1 MWGKSR
7 YLWGVGCK
15 KNKCTY
21 IWIKKIGITMD
32 HLDSGSTD
40 IVNILKLN
48 SKAIFAYKPIKDM
61 ILPLDQ

>member
-1 MWGKSR
+1 MWEKAYIFG
-7 YLWGVGCK
+7 GVRCK

-32 HLDSGSTD
+32 HLDFGSTD

-48 SKAIFAYKPIKDM
+48 SKAILLHISP
-61 ILPLDQ
+61 